1 MQPYAEQVAALD
13 TIPGVD
19 VIVAWHLIA
28 ELGADMSVFPDADH
42 CASWAGLSPGTCES
56 AGKQLSGRT
65 KKGNKYLRRI
75 LTQSAWAVAHC
86 KDGYMR
92 AFFYRVNARRGWA
105 RAIVATAHKLLV
117 IAYCILKD
125 GTPYQELGD
134 DYFDNL
140 NPERTVKRLV
150 KRLERLGMNVNV
162 TPAARLTPGFQ
173 ES

>member
-1 MQPYAEQVAALD
+1 M
-13 TIPGVD
+13 
-19 VIVAWHLIA
+19 
-28 ELGADMSVFPDADH
+28 
-42 CASWAGLSPGTCES
+42 
-56 AGKQLSGRT
+56 
-65 KKGNKYLRRI
+65 
-75 LTQSAWAVAHC
+75 
-86 KDGYMR
+86 
-92 AFFYRVNARRGWA
+92 
-105 RAIVATAHKLLV
+105 